1 MFSHSKNRL
10 IIIESVNETV
20 VDIAQC
26 NRFDTIWIIIKEFQ
40 IERMSSKSVEVIQP
54 IIDSLVELS
63 SMQRIDEMI
72 ENERIQTTI
81 NGIPMI
87 LLARQNQQRTILSAA
102 TEPIDTFVMSVCM
115 YVSNQSINGTRIVL
129 AFVII

>member
-26 NRFDTIWIIIKEFQ
+26 NRFDTIWIIKEFQ

-54 IIDSLVELS
+54 IIDSLVEL
-63 SMQRIDEMI
+63 
-72 ENERIQTTI
+72 
-81 NGIPMI
+81 
-87 LLARQNQQRTILSAA
+87 
-102 TEPIDTFVMSVCM
+102 
-115 YVSNQSINGTRIVL
+115 
-129 AFVII
+129 

>member
-1 MFSHSKNRL
+1 M
-10 IIIESVNETV
+10 
-20 VDIAQC
+20 DIKK
-26 NRFDTIWIIIKEFQ
+26 IQ
-40 IERMSSKSVEVIQP
+40 IEQMSSKSVVVIQP

-87 LLARQNQQRTILSAA
+87 LLARQNKHWTILSA
-102 TEPIDTFVMSVCM
+102 
-115 YVSNQSINGTRIVL
+115 
-129 AFVII
+129 

>member
-1 MFSHSKNRL
+1 
-10 IIIESVNETV
+10 
-20 VDIAQC
+20 
-26 NRFDTIWIIIKEFQ
+26 
-40 IERMSSKSVEVIQP
+40 MSSKSVEVIQP

-102 TEPIDTFVMSVCM
+102 TEPIDTFVMSVWCM
-115 YVSNQSINGTRIVL
+115 FRINQ
-129 AFVII
+129 

>member
-1 MFSHSKNRL
+1 MNWGTSMTLSQCFH

-20 VDIAQC
+20 VDIVQC
-26 NRFDTIWIIIKEFQ
+26 NWFDTIWIIKEFQ

-72 ENERIQTTI
+72 ENKRIQTTI

-87 LLARQNQQRTILSAA
+87 LLARQN
-102 TEPIDTFVMSVCM
+102 
-115 YVSNQSINGTRIVL
+115 
-129 AFVII
+129 

>member
-1 MFSHSKNRL
+1 MTLSQCFH

-20 VDIAQC
+20 VDIVQC
-26 NRFDTIWIIIKEFQ
+26 NRFDTIWIIKEFQ

-87 LLARQNQQRTILSAA
+87 LLARQN
-102 TEPIDTFVMSVCM
+102 
-115 YVSNQSINGTRIVL
+115 
-129 AFVII
+129 